1 MKKFLCAVCVIC
13 GSLSAAAQIQ
23 TNAGIQYLQC
33 MQKDMSTDFSDLSNT
48 YFLADSLVSFDAAKG
63 EGQVQWKRYRMSP
76 RQAFNLNGYWPVR
89 MQMLDFPDAAYEN
102 DPALK
107 IKIEWVSP
115 RTARVRMLTT
125 PIEPKSTDLDDPMF
139 CDAFKALLSPPELG
153 GVRGGLN
160 KGISG
165 VSSDHPAHT
174 GTPPNSGG
182 EWLRTETNQVISYN
196 SAYGQIEI
204 QKYPF
209 RLVVKDA
216 KGKILTQ
223 TRHIIDNDSSQ
234 IKLLPFSFIKR
245 GSDNSRSINPV
256 FTLAPGERIYGCGE
270 SFTSLNKVGQKV
282 HLSVTDPQG
291 PESDGQYKPV
301 PFFFSNRGYGIFM
314 HTSAPVTCDFGASY
328 IGADRL
334 FMADEQMD
342 FFIFFGEPKDIL
354 NEYTNITG
362 KSPMLPL
369 WSFGTWMSRITYF
382 SQEEGLEIARQLR
395 AHKIPSDV
403 IHFDTGW
410 FGVDWQCDYQFAKD
424 RFKDPV
430 GMLKQLSKDGFHTC
444 LWQLPYF
451 TPKNRFFPE
460 IIEKGLHVVNATG
473 GMPYED
479 AVLDFSNPETVSW
492 YQEKI
497 TGLLKQGVS
506 TIKCDFGEAA
516 PYNGFYHSG
525 KGGLYEHNLYPLRYN
540 KALWEAVERQYPGEG
555 IIWARSAW
563 AGSQRY
569 ALHWGGDAAT
579 NNIGMLGDLRGGL
592 SFGLSGFSFW
602 SHDMGGFVTASPED
616 IYRRWL
622 PFGFL
627 SSHTRAHGAPP
638 TEPWLISESFT
649 EAFRDCAEMKY
660 RLMPYVYAQA
670 KDCSE
675 RGLPMVRALL
685 VEFPDDPGAW
695 LVEDE
700 YMFGSQMLVAPLLES
715 GTERMVYLPKGKWID
730 YQNGKVYDGGYQ
742 TIEAG
747 KIPAIILVR
756 DGSLI
761 AHAPL
766 AQRTD
771 QIDWS
776 AVEMKA
782 YKVDATKCAGLLF
795 KPGDAKIQ
803 IIESNGL

>member
-1 MKKFLCAVCVIC
+1 MKKMIVCAVALLC
-13 GSLSAAAQIQ
+13 GVLTASAQLQ
-23 TNAGIQYLQC
+23 TNAGVQYLQC
-33 MQKDMSTDFSDLSNT
+33 MPKDMSGDFSDLSNT
-48 YFLADSLVSFDAAKG
+48 YFLADSLAAFDVAKG
-63 EGQVQWKRYRMSP
+63 EGLVNWKRYRLSP

-89 MQMLDFPDAAYEN
+89 MQMLDFPDAAYDN
-102 DPALK
+102 DPNLQLK
-107 IKIEWVSP
+107 VDFVSP
-115 RTARVRMLTT
+115 RCVRIRMLTS
-125 PIEPKSTDLDDPMF
+125 PIAAPRKDSESPMLAGPVPSSASW
-139 CDAFKALLSPPELG
+139 CS
-153 GVRGGLN
+153 
-160 KGISG
+160 
-165 VSSDHPAHT
+165 VSN
-174 GTPPNSGG
+174 GTSVAY
-182 EWLRTETNQVISYN
+182 ETE
-196 SAYGQIEI
+196 YGRLEI
-204 QKYPF
+204 QRHPF
-209 RLVVKDA
+209 RLVLKDRQ
-216 KGKILTQ
+216 GRIMTQ
-223 TRHIIDNDSSQ
+223 TRHVIDNDSSQ
-234 IKLLPFSFIKR
+234 VKLLPFSFIKR
-245 GSDNSRSINPV
+245 GSDNSRAVNPV

-282 HLSVTDPQG
+282 QLSVTDPQG
-291 PESDGQYKPV
+291 PETDGQYKPV

-334 FMADEQMD
+334 FMADEQLD
-342 FFIFFGEPKDIL
+342 LFVFFGSPKDIL
-354 NEYTNITG
+354 YEYTALTG
-362 KSPMLPL
+362 RSPMLPL

-382 SQEEGLEIARQLR
+382 SQEEGLDIARQLR
-395 AHKIPSDV
+395 KHKIPADV

-424 RFKDPV
+424 RFPDPV

-451 TPKNRFFPE
+451 TPKNRFFRE
-460 IIEKGLHVVNATG
+460 IVDRNLHVRNADG
-473 GMPYED
+473 GMTYED
-479 AVLDFSNPETVSW
+479 AVLDFTNPETVQW
-492 YQEKI
+492 YQQKI
-497 TGLLKQGVS
+497 EGLMRQGVS

-516 PYNGFYHSG
+516 PYNGFYHNG
-525 KGGLYEHNLYPLRYN
+525 RGGLYEHNLYPLRYN
-540 KALWEAVERQYPGEG
+540 KALWEQVERSHPGEG

-579 NNIGMLGDLRGGL
+579 TNTGLLGDLRGGL

-649 EAFRDCAEMKY
+649 KAFRQCAEMKY
-660 RLMPYVYAQA
+660 KLMPYVYAQA

-685 VEFPDDPGAW
+685 VEFPEDKGAW

-700 YMFGSQMLVAPLLES
+700 YMFGSQMLVAPLMES
-715 GTERMVYLPKGKWID
+715 GTERDVYLPRGKWID
-730 YQNGKVYDGGYQ
+730 YQTGKVYDGGWQ
-742 TIEAG
+742 TIKAG
-747 KIPAIILVR
+747 EIPAIILVR

-761 AHAPL
+761 PHVPL

-771 QIDWS
+771 QIQWDK
-776 AVEMKA
+776 VELRPYKA
-782 YKVDATKCAGLLF
+782 DAKQCTGLLY
-795 KPGDAKIQ
+795 KPGDKQLQTIKQ
-803 IIESNGL
+803 

>member
-1 MKKFLCAVCVIC
+1 MTKNLFSVISLISALCGITPV
-13 GSLSAAAQIQ
+13 AAQIQ

-33 MQKDMSTDFSDLSNT
+33 MQKDMSTDFYDLSNT
-48 YFLADSLVSFDAAKG
+48 YFLADSLVSFDVAKG
-63 EGQVQWKRYRMSP
+63 EGLVQWKRYRLSP

-102 DPALK
+102 DPELK
-107 IKIEWVSP
+107 IKIEFITP
-115 RTARVRMLTT
+115 RTARIKMLTT
-125 PIEPKSTDLDDPMF
+125 PIEPKDQDADDVMF
-139 CDAFKALLSPPELG
+139 CDGFKRRATREGSSCVPS
-153 GVRGGLN
+153 VA
-160 KGISG
+160 SG
-165 VSSDHPAHT
+165 KAERPSASQATHT
-174 GTPPNSGG
+174 GDSPCVSPCVSQNAITYK
-182 EWLRTETNQVISYN
+182 TE
-196 SAYGQIEI
+196 YGQIEI
-204 QKYPF
+204 QKYPW
-209 RLVVKDA
+209 RIVIKDA

-223 TRHIIDNDSSQ
+223 TRHLIDNDSTQ
-234 IKLLPFSFIKR
+234 VKLLPFSFIKR
-245 GSDNSRSINPV
+245 GSDNSRSVNPV
-256 FTLAPGERIYGCGE
+256 FFLAPGERIYGCGE

-291 PESDGQYKPV
+291 PETDGQYKPV

-342 FFIFFGEPKDIL
+342 FFVFFGEPKDIL
-354 NEYTNITG
+354 NEYTDITG

-382 SQEEGLEIARQLR
+382 SQDEGLEIAKQLR

-410 FGVDWQCDYQFAKD
+410 FGVDWQCDYEFAKD

-430 GMLKQLSKDGFHTC
+430 GMLKKLSKDGFHTC

-460 IIEKGLHVVNATG
+460 IIERGLHVVNATG
-473 GMPYED
+473 GMPVED
-479 AVLDFSNPETVSW
+479 AILDFSNPETVSW
-492 YQEKI
+492 YQSKI
-497 TGLLKQGVS
+497 EGLMKQGVS

-540 KALWEAVERQYPGEG
+540 KALWEVVERNHPGEG

-616 IYRRWL
+616 VYRRWL

-649 EAFRDCAEMKY
+649 DAFRACAEMKY
-660 RLMPYVYAQA
+660 KLMPYVYAQA
-670 KDCSE
+670 KDCTE

-685 VEFPDDPGAW
+685 VEFPQDPGAW

-700 YMFGSQMLVAPLLES
+700 YMFGSQILVAPLMES
-715 GTERMVYLPKGKWID
+715 GNERMVYLPKGKWID
-730 YQNGKVYDGGYQ
+730 YQNGKVYSGGYQ
-742 TIEAG
+742 TIETG
-747 KIPAIILVR
+747 EIPAIILVR

-761 AHAPL
+761 PHAPL

-771 QIDWS
+771 QIDWN
-776 AVEMKA
+776 AIELKPYKA
-782 YKVDATKCAGLLF
+782 DATTCTGLLF
-795 KPGDAKIQ
+795 KPGDTSLQTIRQ
-803 IIESNGL
+803 